1 LNFLADKTSL
11 LVSFKNLEEID
22 RVLKYV
28 DIVDLKNPENGSI
41 GSWKIED
48 IIKAV
53 KAFKKKTI
61 ISATLGDIFID
72 DEIFD
77 RLSKFDKLG
86 LDFVKIGIFKKK
98 YSEFENFLGEI
109 KKKNIKTNI
118 VLVFFVEDKNFLKFV
133 FDNLKKLKDSR
144 IKVILL
150 DTYVKNTKSLL
161 DICPRSFLEKLVN
174 RSNFF
179 ELQIGLAGK
188 INAKQI
194 PQLIKLGPKIIGLRS
209 GVCKNNNRIS
219 EISVRKIKK
228 VSSYFSIANKI
239 AIDNAGA

>member
-1 LNFLADKTSL
+1 MNFLADKTSL

-98 YSEFENFLGEI
+98 YLKFENF
-109 KKKNIKTNI
+109 
-118 VLVFFVEDKNFLKFV
+118 F
-133 FDNLKKLKDSR
+133 
-144 IKVILL
+144 
-150 DTYVKNTKSLL
+150 
-161 DICPRSFLEKLVN
+161 
-174 RSNFF
+174 
-179 ELQIGLAGK
+179 
-188 INAKQI
+188 
-194 PQLIKLGPKIIGLRS
+194 
-209 GVCKNNNRIS
+209 
-219 EISVRKIKK
+219 
-228 VSSYFSIANKI
+228 
-239 AIDNAGA
+239 